1 MSMGRPTEPTTTI
14 VYQLIVNSN
23 MAILGSFKEPGRVW
37 TSQYELQ
44 KNQTSIPPSLSKS
57 TSSSESEEGN
67 RQRHRHQLVAI

>member
-23 MAILGSFKEPGRVW
+23 MAILGSFKEPRRVW
-37 TSQYELQ
+37 ASQYELQ
-44 KNQTSIPPSLSKS
+44 KNQTSIPSSLSKS
-57 TSSSESEEGN
+57 TSSSASEEGN